1 MKVRSMLSAT
11 EISHLQ
17 DHLDERLDRIG
28 MASQPE
34 VVLKLLSLAS
44 KPDSQIIDYAKVI
57 KTDHAVSGRVLRL
70 ANSAFFAQRSPVST
84 LERACLVLGLE
95 RLKSVSLGFHLS
107 RAAAGSGEQALS
119 REVWG
124 QSVLRA
130 CIAGEVARVI
140 APAHVPE
147 AFVVGLM
154 LDAGIPLMP
163 KLAGPSYVRLLEG
176 RPGPGR
182 LFRLENE
189 SLPFTHVDVM
199 CAAARKWKLPELL
212 ARPIELHHTRP
223 AEPRRDDPL
232 GRLHRVAYVVG
243 LLEFPTGSART
254 AISAQS
260 PGMCLS
266 SSMLGIQAPDLG
278 PIVARS
284 VSEYSATIGM
294 FSDIASSLEDS
305 GETLGER
312 IERELITAVDLRI
325 EESLGREQ
333 SQHAGRVVVG
343 GQTVELVREPDGGV
357 VAVLYDAR
365 GQQLLTHRFTPGSV
379 SPAAV
384 ADALGLDVSGEGEVK
399 RLADYLVAKAA

>member
-11 EISHLQ
+11 EISRLQ
-17 DHLDERLDRIG
+17 EHLDERLERIG

-34 VVLKLLSLAS
+34 VVLKLLGLAS
-44 KPDSQIIDYAKVI
+44 KPDAQINEYARII

-70 ANSAFFAQRSPVST
+70 ANSAFFAQRTPVST

-95 RLKSVSLGFHLS
+95 RLKSVTLGFHLS
-107 RAAAGSGEQALS
+107 RAASGSGEQVLS
-119 REVWG
+119 REIWG

-130 CIAGEVARVI
+130 CIAGEIARVI

-154 LDAGIPLMP
+154 MDAGIPLMP
-163 KLAGPSYVRLLEG
+163 KIAGPSYLRLLDN

-182 LFRLENE
+182 LYRLENE
-189 SLPFTHVDVM
+189 SVPFTHVDVM
-199 CAAARKWKLPELL
+199 SAMARKWKLPELL

-243 LLEFPTGSART
+243 LLEFPSGSART

-266 SSMLGIQAPDLG
+266 STMLGIQPPDLG

-284 VSEYSATIGM
+284 VSEYSATVGM
-294 FSDIASSLEDS
+294 FSDIAASLDDS
-305 GETLGER
+305 GESLGER
-312 IERELITAVDLRI
+312 VERELVSAVDLRI

-333 SQHAGRVVVG
+333 AQHAGRVVVG
-343 GQTVELVREPDGGV
+343 GQTVELVRESDGGV

-365 GQQLLTHRFTPGSV
+365 GQQLLTHRFTQGAV

-384 ADALGLDVSGEGEVK
+384 ADALGLDVSGDGDSK